1 MTKDE
6 IIVGLDIGS
15 SKIRAMV
22 AKYDEEAENINIIG
36 MGETQALGVRRG
48 VITDVEEATTSI
60 SNALE
65 KAERT
70 SGIPI
75 EHAYISIDGSH
86 IQAQPSKGV
95 IAVARADNEITE
107 DDIARVIE
115 AASAVS
121 LPANYEILHVI
132 PKNFTVDNQKGV
144 KDPIGMNGIR
154 LEVET
159 LIVQGSSSNIKNIS
173 KCISRSGLEIDDL
186 VVAPLAAS
194 NSLLNKKQKEL
205 GVVHIDIGSGTTG
218 MSVFEEG
225 DLLHVAVLPI
235 GSEHITNDLAIGLRT
250 SVETAEK
257 VKIEYGYAKA
267 SEINKKEKVNLSKVD
282 SKEEQTVTKKEIAE
296 IIEARISE
304 IFSMADDELKKIKKS
319 GKLPAGVILSG
330 GGVKLPGIV
339 DLAKEELKLPAQIG
353 FPENIK
359 GVIKKIDDPIYATSV
374 GLINWGQSHADRN
387 KTSMQIT
394 QITDTVG
401 KIRKWFKNFLP

>member
-15 SKIRAMV
+15 SKIRALV
-22 AKYDEEAENINIIG
+22 AKYDEESDNINIIG
-36 MGETQALGVRRG
+36 MGETQALGIRRG
-48 VITDVEEATTSI
+48 IITDVEEATTSI

-70 SGIPI
+70 SGVPI
-75 EHAYISIDGSH
+75 EHAFISKDGSH
-86 IQAQPSKGV
+86 IVAQPSKGV

-121 LPANYEILHVI
+121 LPANSEILHVI
-132 PKNFTVDNQKGV
+132 PKNFAVDSQKGV
-144 KDPIGMNGIR
+144 KDPLGMNGIR

-159 LIVQGSSSNIKNIS
+159 LIVEGSSSNIKNIS

-194 NSLLNKKQKEL
+194 SSLLNKKQKEL
-205 GVVHIDIGSGTTG
+205 GVVLVDIGSGTTG
-218 MSVFEEG
+218 IIAFEEG
-225 DLLHVAVLPI
+225 DLLHTAVLPV

-250 SVETAEK
+250 SVEIAEK
-257 VKIEYGYAKA
+257 IKIEYGYAKA
-267 SEINKKEKVNLSKVD
+267 SEINKKEKVDLSKID
-282 SKEEQTVTKKEIAE
+282 SKEEQTISKKQIAE

-304 IFSMADDELKKIKKS
+304 IFSMVNQELKKIGKS
-319 GKLPAGVILSG
+319 GKLPAGVVLSG

-339 DLAKEELKLPAQIG
+339 DLAKDELKLPAQIG

-359 GVIKKIDDPIYATSV
+359 GVIEKLDDPIYATAV
-374 GLINWGQSHADRN
+374 GLIFWGKSHVDRS
-387 KTSMQIT
+387 KTSMQIS